1 MTYDEALADRIRDA
15 METEPHLTE
24 KRMFGGLAF
33 LVDGHMAV
41 VILSKQQGL
50 MVRVDPDEV
59 DALLARDHV
68 GPMIMSGR
76 PARGW
81 LRIDPPGLTDDEQL
95 GDWVDRAAAFVLTLP
110 AK

>member
-1 MTYDEALADRIRDA
+1 MAYDEHLADRIRDA

-33 LVDGHMAV
+33 LVNGHMAV
-41 VILSKQQGL
+41 VILSKEQGL
-50 MVRVDPDEV
+50 MVRVDPVEA
-59 DALLARDHV
+59 DALMVRDHV
-68 GPMIMSGR
+68 GPMIMSGK

-81 LRIDPPGLTDDEQL
+81 LRIEPPGIVDDDEL

-110 AK
+110 PR

>member
-1 MTYDEALADRIRDA
+1 MAYDEDLADRIRDA

-50 MVRVDPDEV
+50 MVRVDPADA
-59 DALLARDHV
+59 DALMARDHV
-68 GPMIMSGR
+68 GPMIMSGT

-81 LRIDPPGLTDDEQL
+81 LRIDPPGLVDDDAL
-95 GDWVDRAAAFVLTLP
+95 GDWTDRAAAFVLTLP
-110 AK
+110 QK